1 MSVCV
6 VSWQMRNDYYNHQT
20 LLVHVIVH
28 TQREGEREGE
38 RERGRDTMYIVNER
52 QTLL

>member
-28 TQREGEREGE
+28 TQREGGEREREREREGE
-38 RERGRDTMYIVNER
+38 REREI
-52 QTLL
+52 QCTL